1 MSDTFSADEIY
12 ILDLAEDQTP
22 SDFRGEPSRKWPGVT
37 RRLRP
42 TAIKVSEL
50 AASVKLFMQQMETL
64 LADTPSQL
72 GEFEFAEFEVS
83 AGIAA
88 GGKLTLLGVGSTE
101 AGAEG
106 SLKFVFKKRA
116 AQS

>member
-42 TAIKVSEL
+42 TAVKVREL
-50 AASVKLFMQQMETL
+50 AASVKLFMQKMETL
-64 LADTPSQL
+64 LADNPQPTGGIRVCRVRGL
-72 GEFEFAEFEVS
+72 GRHRSRREIDP
-83 AGIAA
+83 AGRRQHR
-88 GGKLTLLGVGSTE
+88 GRRRGQPQVRL
-101 AGAEG
+101 
-106 SLKFVFKKRA
+106 
-116 AQS
+116 